1 MNGHYSH
8 EIPKSE
14 AEILRENHQALQ
26 DWHDSHHGLTFMD
39 ACPYEPCRLLT
50 IEFTRYSE

>member
-1 MNGHYSH
+1 MNQPQFDQELAASN
-8 EIPKSE
+8 

-39 ACPYEPCRLLT
+39 ACPGV
-50 IEFTRYSE
+50 S